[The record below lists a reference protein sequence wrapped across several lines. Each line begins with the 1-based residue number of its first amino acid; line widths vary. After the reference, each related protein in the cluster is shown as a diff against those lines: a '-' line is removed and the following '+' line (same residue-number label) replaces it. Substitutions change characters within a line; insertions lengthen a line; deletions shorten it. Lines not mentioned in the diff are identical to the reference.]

1 MTSATTEKS
10 SSITIEDTGIDAI
23 AEKDRKGTPRT
34 LFWPWFAANISIF
47 GMSYGAWALGFG
59 ISFWQAF
66 AMTIVGVVFSFLLV
80 GIISIA
86 GKRGNAPTMV
96 ITRATFGVKGAKV
109 PAVLSWIATLGWEIS
124 LTTTA
129 VLALSA
135 AIDQLGWGSGAVP
148 KIISTV
154 IVVGLVVVAGIFGYD
169 LIMKCQQ
176 IVTIFTAIITLGF
189 FALGWGH
196 IDFSKIG
203 SVANG
208 SLPAMLGACFFVMTG
223 FGLGWV
229 NIAADYSR
237 YLPRKSSNGGIVF
250 WTTFGA
256 SIANIFLISYGLLL
270 AISNADLA
278 QGVSDNPIGAIESIL
293 PAWYLIP
300 FSLTAVLGLM
310 SGAIMDNYSNGLD
323 LLSFGIKIPR
333 TAAAAITAVITVAG
347 VVYVA
352 FFSDTFIGPFQGFLT
367 TLGVPLAV
375 WAGMFVA
382 DVLMRRKDYDTADLY
397 NDKGRYGAWN
407 WKAFAIFAVGTI
419 IGWGFVVNS
428 AASWLTWQGYFMGIL
443 GAKDGSWGSANL
455 GVIIA
460 LAIGLVGAL
469 IFQRGDIRHQESL
482 PMDAELT
489 PAEARAEAVADS
501 EVLPEPAEVDPR

>member
-1 MTSATTEKS
+1 MSKDTKNS
-10 SSITIEDTGIDAI
+10 SLTIEDTGIDAI

-66 AMTIVGVVFSFLLV
+66 AVCIIGVVFSFLLV

-96 ITRATFGVKGAKV
+96 ITRATFGVKGAKL

-135 AIDQLGWGSGAVP
+135 AAEQLGLGSGAGP
-148 KIISTV
+148 KIVSTI

-176 IVTIFTAIITLGF
+176 IVTIVTAIITIGF
-189 FALGWGH
+189 FILGWGH
-196 IDFSKIG
+196 IDFSKIASVPNG
-203 SVANG
+203 SV
-208 SLPAMLGACFFVMTG
+208 PAMLGACFFVMTG

-237 YLPRKSSNGGIVF
+237 YLPRKSSNVGIVF

-256 SIANIFLISYGLLL
+256 SIANIFLVTYGLLL
-270 AISNADLA
+270 AISNDALA
-278 QGVSDNPIGAIESIL
+278 QGVGDNPIGAIESVL
-293 PAWYLIP
+293 PTWYLIP
-300 FSLTAVLGLM
+300 FSLVAVLGLM

-333 TAAAAITAVITVAG
+333 TAAAAITAVITVIG

-382 DVLMRRKDYDTADLY
+382 DVIMRRKDYDTADLY
-397 NDKGRYGAWN
+397 NPEGRYGKWN
-407 WKAFAIFAVGTI
+407 VKAYAIFIIGTI
-419 IGWGFVVNS
+419 VGWGFVVNS
-428 AASWLTWQGYFMGIL
+428 AASWLTWQGYFLGII
-443 GAKDGSWGSANL
+443 GGKDGTWGSANL

-460 LAIGLVGAL
+460 LAIGLIGAL
-469 IFQRGDIRHQESL
+469 IFMTPDIHRQEAL
-482 PMDAELT
+482 PPSELT
-489 PAEARAEAVADS
+489 PEELAAEQVAES
-501 EVLPEPAEVDPR
+501 EALPEPVEVDMR